1 MNPSDFDSCVQ
12 LVIEHDKPIFLRCC
26 LESLRRAGWRWP
38 IVVCLDG
45 PVSKRTEQL
54 CKCLADE
61 WMVFRERMGCVK
73 HVSRSLQH
81 AVSFGTKH
89 VCWMPGD
96 AIVRKDALKIVLTDQ
111 MSGKVGSFIRVGQER
126 EACWYASFGVLAESS
141 LARDIANYIDSWEW
155 AWKPRPGFREQ
166 VIVPEYEMDD
176 AIITRY
182 FILNGILTRWARVST
197 MGHIGVVGMNSKED
211 HYLKRYAGHDPTEW
225 LGIAAKM
232 FNPKE
237 TTTFCPPDFV
247 FC

>member
-12 LVIEHDKPIFLRCC
+12 LVIEHDRPIFLRCC

-45 PVSKRTEQL
+45 PVSKRTEKL
-54 CKCLADE
+54 CKGLADE
-61 WMVFRERMGCVK
+61 WIVFKERMGCVK
-73 HVSRSLQH
+73 HVSRALQH
-81 AVSFGTKH
+81 AVSFGTKY

-96 AIVRKDALKIVLTDQ
+96 AIVRKDALKIVLDDQ
-111 MSGKVGSFIRVGQER
+111 RPGTIGSFIRTRKDR
-126 EACWYASFGVLAESS
+126 EEYWYSNLGSLAE
-141 LARDIANYIDSWEW
+141 ARIVEGIVDYIESREWE
-155 AWKPRPGFREQ
+155 WKPRPGFGGQ
-166 VIVPEYEMDD
+166 LIVPEYEMDD

-197 MGHIGVVGMNSKED
+197 VGHIGVTGINSNER
-211 HYLKRYAGHDPTEW
+211 HYLERYAGHDPTEW